1 MADNS
6 KENTL
11 LARLRKEYKLIVLD
25 EVSMVQKRTIR
36 VTGMKA
42 IGIASLSIL
51 IIGFLAVVITTQTG
65 ILRYLGPRPRIILGN
80 DYIAIKN
87 QMDSLQKLTESREEK
102 LRTIEKFLT
111 ERVSSDKEEL
121 PDNVEGLTEY
131 DEPAELDRKSAG
143 TATELLL
150 PLMRFEKPL
159 DGEVTG
165 EYDAGKFHF
174 GIDLA
179 ARSNTRIKAVADGI
193 VVINGYSREDGHVL
207 MIRHANG
214 YISWYKHNSRNL
226 VMPGREVFKGQ
237 PIAIIG
243 NTGENSSGPH
253 LHFELWRDD
262 IPLNPRDFLKY

>member
-6 KENTL
+6 KEDSILT
-11 LARLRKEYKLIVLD
+11 RLRKEYKLIVLD
-25 EVSMVQKRTIR
+25 EASMVQKRTIR
-36 VTGMKA
+36 FTGMKA
-42 IGIASLSIL
+42 IGIAALSIL
-51 IIGFLAVVITTQTG
+51 IIGFLTAVLTTQTG
-65 ILRYLGPRPRIILGN
+65 ILRYLGPRPRVILGN

-102 LRTIEKFLT
+102 FRTIEKFLT
-111 ERVSSDKEEL
+111 ERVSSEKEDR
-121 PDNVEGLTEY
+121 PDTDEGLTEY
-131 DEPAELDRKSAG
+131 DEPAEHDNRSAG

-165 EYDAGKFHF
+165 EYDAEKFHY

-179 ARSNTRIKAVADGI
+179 ARSNTRIKAVADGM
-193 VVINGYSREDGHVL
+193 VVINGYSHEDGHVL

-214 YISWYKHNSRNL
+214 YISWYKHNSHNL
-226 VMPGREVFKGQ
+226 VMPGRQVIKGQ